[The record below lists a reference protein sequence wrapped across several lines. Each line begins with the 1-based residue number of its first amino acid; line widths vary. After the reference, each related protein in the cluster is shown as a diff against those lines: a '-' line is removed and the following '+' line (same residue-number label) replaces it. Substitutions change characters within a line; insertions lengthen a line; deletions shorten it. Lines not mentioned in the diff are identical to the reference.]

1 MESEL
6 VAPSTPSRSESRA
19 RSINDQATIVEG
31 ASPVPNASEKKGA
44 RFWLIFVALCVSTF
58 LSALELTSVSTAL
71 PTIVEALNGHE
82 FAWVGSAYTL
92 GSTAFMP
99 MSGGFAEIFGR
110 RSMMLTSL
118 VLFAIGAA
126 VSGAAQSM
134 NMLIA
139 GRAIQG
145 IGGGGILT
153 LTDIIVADLVP
164 LAERGPYLGIVGA
177 VWAVASAIGPP
188 VGGAFAESNWRWLFC
203 KCFGGGN
210 EQALTKCWTDINL
223 PLVGIAM
230 ALVFVFLRLKTPKA
244 SLKDKMARVDW
255 VGNVLVIGSTAATVL
270 ALTWAGGKYPWRSY
284 QVLVPLIVGLAGLG
298 ATLAY
303 EFTLAVEPIIPREL
317 LSNRTSVSGYLG
329 TFFHGVVMT
338 AVVYYLPVYFQAS
351 KGDSPIKSGVDLFGI
366 AFTVAPFAIFT
377 GISTVVLKKYRPQNY
392 IAWVFNIVGMG
403 VLSTL
408 KYDSLKAN
416 SIGFQILI
424 GIGSGILYSSTTF
437 AILAPLPVSRNA
449 SALALFAFVRTF
461 AGTYGVA
468 IGSSVLQTELSHR
481 LPVQFSA
488 QFPGGSDIAFAAIPF
503 IGGLEEPL
511 QSQVRAAFAD
521 ALGVLWKVMA
531 GVAGMGLV
539 STILMKEIE
548 MKTETD
554 DKWAIE
560 QKNAKDEEKA

>member
-1 MESEL
+1 MESGQ
-6 VAPSTPSRSESRA
+6 VTPSTPSRSESRA
-19 RSINDQATIVEG
+19 RSIDDQVTIVDG
-31 ASPVPNASEKKGA
+31 TSPVPNAPRKKGA

-71 PTIVEALNGHE
+71 PTIVESLNGHE

-99 MSGGFAEIFGR
+99 MSGGLAEIFGR
-110 RSMMLTSL
+110 RSIMLTSL

-126 VSGAAQSM
+126 VCGAAQSM

-188 VGGAFAESNWRWLFC
+188 VGGVFAESNWRWLFYM
-203 KCFGGGN
+203 
-210 EQALTKCWTDINL
+210 NL
-223 PLVGIAM
+223 PLAGIAV
-230 ALVFVFLRLKTPKA
+230 ALVLAFLQLKTPKA
-244 SLKDKMARVDW
+244 SLKDKMARIDW
-255 VGNVLVIGSTAATVL
+255 IGNTLIIGSTAATVL
-270 ALTWAGGKYPWRSY
+270 ALTWAGGQYSWRSY
-284 QVLVPLIVGLAGLG
+284 QVLVPLIIGLVGLG

-351 KGDSPIKSGVDLFGI
+351 KGDSPIKSGIDLFGV
-366 AFTVAPFAIFT
+366 AFTVAPFAILA
-377 GISTVVLKKYRPQNY
+377 GISTVVFKKYRPQNY

-461 AGTYGVA
+461 ASTYGVA

-481 LPVQFSA
+481 LPAQFSA

-511 QSQVRAAFAD
+511 RSQVRAAFAD
-521 ALGVLWKVMA
+521 ALGVLWKVMV
-531 GVAGMGLV
+531 GVAGMGLL
-539 STILMKEIE
+539 STILMKEVD

-554 DKWAIE
+554 DNWAIE
-560 QKNAKDEEKA
+560 HNSAKDEEKA